1 MKKNITPDK
10 QSGTLKD
17 ALLLF
22 KLIHDEAISE
32 DARHHLLEYVDDIL
46 NSAPMTDAAH
56 NKSLFL
62 RGFVDGWQRSDS
74 HSRRNVGEVLQRVK
88 AGETLEQV
96 LDDFNA
102 QLQRSAAAQR
112 AAWLTMPQ
120 PKDRNSDEW
129 RYWKLRCLED
139 AFQGNDIKAN
149 EQAWEEFKT
158 LLTGLMAEGGF
169 WYAGNAIALLPHLLI
184 ARQEIDWAK
193 ANERPSQSAV
203 KGAQKR
209 RQKGASS

>member
-1 MKKNITPDK
+1 MPSTKKAADQ
-10 QSGTLKD
+10 QSGTRKD

-46 NSAPMTDAAH
+46 NSAPLTDAAH
-56 NKSLFL
+56 NKPLFL

-74 HSRRNVGEVLQRVK
+74 HSRRNVGEILGRVK

-102 QLQRSAAAQR
+102 QLQRSVAVQR

-129 RYWKLRCLED
+129 RYWKLRRLED
-139 AFQGNDIKAN
+139 ALQGNDIEAS
-149 EQAWEEFKT
+149 EQAWKEFKT

-169 WYAGNAIALLPHLLI
+169 WYTGNAVALLPHLLI
-184 ARQEIDWAK
+184 VRQEIDRAK
-193 ANERPSQSAV
+193 ASERPSQGM
-203 KGAQKR
+203 KGGLRR
-209 RQKGASS
+209 RQKKS